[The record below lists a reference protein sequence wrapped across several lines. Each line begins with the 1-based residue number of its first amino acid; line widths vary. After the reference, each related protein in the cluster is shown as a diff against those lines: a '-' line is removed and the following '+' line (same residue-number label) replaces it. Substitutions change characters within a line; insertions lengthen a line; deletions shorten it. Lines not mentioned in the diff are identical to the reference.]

1 VLTGA
6 WPAAYGLGRCLDGFA
21 VDDGNGYVA
30 LPPDWS
36 EQPALAEPW
45 IETALRQCGEL
56 PPKVAKA
63 KAAKK

>member
-21 VDDGNGYVA
+21 VDDGNG
-30 LPPDWS
+30 
-36 EQPALAEPW
+36 
-45 IETALRQCGEL
+45 RQCGEL
-56 PPKVAKA
+56 APKVAKA